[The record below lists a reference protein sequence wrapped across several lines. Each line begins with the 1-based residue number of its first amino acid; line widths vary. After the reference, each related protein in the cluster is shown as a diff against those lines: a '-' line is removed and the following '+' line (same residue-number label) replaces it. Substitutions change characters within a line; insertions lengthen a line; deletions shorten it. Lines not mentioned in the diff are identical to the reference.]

1 MCGWATLG
9 WRSTETPMP
18 ERDGTTAGMHAPRG
32 LTDLLDEV
40 EALTEGEDHPTLQG
54 VMGAFGPA
62 GALPLMMVV
71 ALVIVSP
78 LSGIPLLS
86 SLGGLTIAGIA
97 LQLALGRDSLWL
109 PGWLSRRSI
118 PRQRLSSALQRL
130 RPAAGFLDRHS
141 RPRLRIMTV
150 PPLSNLFLLVC
161 ALAGLSMPLLE
172 ILPFTSSLLAM
183 TVTLLG
189 FSLLMRDGLWAA
201 LALMPLG
208 GAGWL
213 LGNLLA

>member
-1 MCGWATLG
+1 MSSPTILPSRARPHL
-9 WRSTETPMP
+9 PK
-18 ERDGTTAGMHAPRG
+18 G
-32 LTDLLDEV
+32 LTELLDEV
-40 EALTEGEDHPTLQG
+40 DALTENEDHPSLHS

-62 GALPLMMVV
+62 GALPVMMLV

-97 LQLALGRDSLWL
+97 LQLVLGRDRLWL

-118 PRQRLSSALQRL
+118 PRDRLSAALVRL
-130 RPAAGFLDRHS
+130 RPAAEFLDRHS
-141 RPRLRIMTV
+141 RPRLRMMTA
-150 PPLSNLFLLVC
+150 PPVSQLVLVLC
-161 ALAGLSMPLLE
+161 GLAGLSMPFLE

-183 TVTLLG
+183 AVTCLG
-189 FSLLMRDGLWAA
+189 FSLLTRDGLWAA
-201 LALMPLG
+201 LAMMPIG

-213 LGNLLA
+213 LVTLIG